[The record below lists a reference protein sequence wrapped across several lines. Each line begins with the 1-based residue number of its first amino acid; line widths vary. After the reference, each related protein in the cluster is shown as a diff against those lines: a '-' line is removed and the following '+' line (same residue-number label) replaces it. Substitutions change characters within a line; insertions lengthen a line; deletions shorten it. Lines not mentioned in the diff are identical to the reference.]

1 METAVSASETGVSTL
16 KTVVFGS
23 EAGVSTR
30 EAAVFSSGTRASM
43 LETAVSASG
52 TGVSAL
58 KTAISGSGTGV
69 STLEAAV
76 SSSGTRAFTLETAVS
91 ASEAGVSTLE
101 TVVSGSGTGVSALET
116 AVSGSGTG
124 VSALETTVSGSQ
136 TAVSVPEA
144 GVLALS
150 NRDPVTQI
158 PRDIIPAVV
167 DKAEDASPPFRRR
180 VAALMSVAAHPF
192 ILIPVLVAV
201 VTARSLPP
209 RESPAPGPCNA
220 QSYSLTY
227 FRTPERRELDYVR
240 QTGASVGLTHDP
252 VFERRRRAREP
263 LILRALSGSRGEAPG
278 RCKWMPRQESS
289 RIEGRERPHPLSPC
303 PPLPSPAPPA
313 PGEGERR

>member
-116 AVSGSGTG
+116 A
-124 VSALETTVSGSQ
+124 VSGSQ